1 MKFSDGQNELNYD
14 QIWLTEFWTPL
25 VDSEHFALSKQDIK
39 TLYEFGYKI
48 YKIGGYRATLKF
60 FTEQLEI
67 LTKGEQEQKCQN
79 NTKLKSASG
88 FLSLL
93 ARLLSCCASLKK
105 LWKLFR

>member
-1 MKFSDGQNELNYD
+1 MGNNDQGFLNYE
-14 QIWLTEFWTPL
+14 QVWEEEFWIPL
-25 VDSEHFALSKQDIK
+25 ISCEHFAISNQDIK
-39 TLYEFGYKI
+39 TLYDFGYKI
-48 YKIGGYRATLKF
+48 YKMGGYNATKKF

-67 LTKGEQEQKCQN
+67 LTKGEKKCQN
-79 NTKLKSASG
+79 STRLESASG